1 MRRLPSGTSLV
12 RIRTLLAVVLVLLTS
27 APALAQSQASTG
39 QIAGA
44 IVDSSGDAVKGAA
57 VKVSNSDTGFERTVD
72 TNEDGLFTHVLL
84 PSGNYEV
91 TVDATGFSKSV
102 AKIQVV
108 VGRTTDVN
116 LTLTAGGVTEE
127 VTVTAS
133 SVAVQTTRSE
143 PDAVL
148 NERAIENLP
157 INGRRF
163 QDFVTLTPTAQ
174 VEPSRSQISLAGQR
188 GINGNI
194 NVDGADYNNPFF
206 GGIRGGERSNFIPTV
221 PQESVREFQV
231 VAAGYSAE
239 FGRSTG
245 GLVNVVTKSGS
256 NDFHGTAFY
265 LLRHKEFSRG
275 NEFFDDLA
283 EGNPETDRDDRTFQ
297 LVPTQQQWG
306 GSIGGP
312 VVEDKFFFFG
322 AYEQQRVRL
331 PRTVIFDQLTS
342 FVPTPNTQEAYDFYR
357 GLEGP
362 FTATNDA
369 LVVSARADWQ
379 VNDANRVAIR
389 YNFSNGTAEN
399 FTNTGAS
406 LLPTTNR
413 AVSND
418 GTEKDRTNTV
428 VGQVTTFVNSS
439 LINELRTQYSRELRP
454 RLSNSEEPNVQAT
467 FGQYGTLN
475 FLPTTQSDWRLQIAE
490 SMSLTKGN
498 HSAKFGLE
506 YNHVFADQTF
516 GFNQFGVYQ
525 VTGISDLATALDVLS
540 AGGANPNRFDNS
552 SARYLRQIGNLQA
565 DMSSDEI
572 AVFAQDAWRIW
583 PNFTLNAG
591 LRWEGQYNPNPEAN
605 NTTVLGDVLEGKYP
619 IGRAGVDASQIPDS
633 LNQWGPRLGFAWDPW
648 SDGKTVVRAFSGIFH
663 ARTPLLI
670 FAGPINNF
678 RLPPGDVSV
687 TLPFP
692 VPAGNPNNTLYEQFR
707 LIGIDLNQATLGT
720 LPNVTPEQIT
730 QIAQALGFTP
740 NPFNQANVTLV
751 APEFENPRSYQ
762 AGAGIEREI
771 LRGLTVGAD
780 FTYVKTVHLQR
791 NRDINFPAPI
801 ADPGNNPAG
810 APVYLVTGQVR
821 PVTTLRQIQLRESSA
836 KSLYRALT
844 VSSKFER
851 SWGQVSA
858 FYTFSKNLSD
868 DDNERDSGGVSYV
881 DLFDL
886 KPEYGY
892 SNLDRRHQFVANP
905 LFFLPWDIDVSSAI
919 RLRSGFPI
927 NATLGFDVNR
937 DGVFND
943 RPYSAPG
950 VQFERNAFRN
960 RSISTVDLRVQKR
973 IEFGEDQ
980 KLTFSV
986 EFFNLFNAMNIE
998 YRGTAVAQYCKSPV
1012 TVDQTNC
1019 GFGPPTNV
1027 NFLQIR
1033 EQNPDAPTFGRL
1045 ITSNAVGAPFQAQV
1059 GIRYQF

>member
-1 MRRLPSGTSLV
+1 MPV
-12 RIRTLLAVVLVLLTS
+12 RAILAVMLVLLTS

-39 QIAGA
+39 QIAGT
-44 IVDSSGDAVKGAA
+44 IVDSSGDAVKGAT
-57 VKVSNSDTGFERTVD
+57 VRISNSDTGFERTVD
-72 TNEDGLFTHVLL
+72 SNEDGLFTFVLL
-84 PSGNYEV
+84 PSGNYDV
-91 TVDATGFSKSV
+91 TAEAAGFSKAM

-116 LTLTAGGVTEE
+116 LSLSAGGVTEE
-127 VTVTAS
+127 VTVTAG
-133 SVAVQTTRSE
+133 SVEVQTTRSE

-174 VEPSRSQISLAGQR
+174 VEPSRSQISLAGQK

-206 GGIRGGERSNFIPTV
+206 GGIRGGERSNFVPTV

-256 NDFHGTAFY
+256 NEFHGSAFY
-265 LLRHKEFSRG
+265 LLRHKEFARG
-275 NEFFDDLA
+275 NNFFDDLA
-283 EGNPETDRDDRTFQ
+283 EGNPETTRDNRSFQ

-306 GSIGGP
+306 GSVGGP
-312 VVEDKFFFFG
+312 IVDDKLFFFA

-331 PRTVIFDQLTS
+331 PRTVVFDQLSS
-342 FVPTPNTQEAYDFYR
+342 FVPTPATQEAYDFYR
-357 GLEGP
+357 TLEGP

-369 LVVSARADWQ
+369 VVVSGRVDWQ
-379 VNDANRVAIR
+379 VNDANRAAIR

-418 GTEKDRTNTV
+418 GTEKDRTNTL
-428 VGQVTTFVNSS
+428 VGQLTTIVNSS

-454 RLSNSEEPNVQAT
+454 RLSNSEEPNVQAN
-467 FGQYGTLN
+467 FGIYGTLN
-475 FLPTTQSDWRLQIAE
+475 FLPTTQSDWRLQLAD

-498 HSAKFGLE
+498 HSAKFGVE

-540 AGGANPNRFDNS
+540 VGGATANRFDNS

-565 DMSSDEI
+565 DMASDEI

-583 PNFTLNAG
+583 PNFTLNYG

-605 NTTVLGDVLEGKYP
+605 NTTVIGDILEGIYP
-619 IGRAGVDASQIPDS
+619 IGRAGVDPTQIPDS
-633 LNQWGPRLGFAWDPW
+633 LNQWGPRLGIAWDPW

-692 VPAGNPNNTLYEQFR
+692 VPSGNPNNTLYEQFR
-707 LIGIDLNQATLGT
+707 LIGIDLNDASLGG

-730 QIAQALGFTP
+730 QIAEALGFTP

-780 FTYVKTVHLQR
+780 FTYVKTVHNQR

-810 APVYLVTGQVR
+810 ARVYLVTGQVR
-821 PVTTLRQIQLRESSA
+821 PVPTLRQIQLRESSA
-836 KSLYRALT
+836 KALYRALT
-844 VSSKFER
+844 FSGKFER
-851 SWGQVSA
+851 SWGQVNA
-858 FYTFSKNLSD
+858 FYTFSKNLAD

-886 KPEYGY
+886 QPEYGY

-919 RLRSGFPI
+919 RFRSGLPI

-960 RSISTVDLRVQKR
+960 RSISSVDLRVQKR
-973 IEFGEDQ
+973 IEFGETQ

-986 EFFNLFNAMNIE
+986 EFFNLFNVMNIE

-1012 TVDQTNC
+1012 LVENTNC

-1033 EQNPDAPTFGRL
+1033 DQNPDSPTFGRL
-1045 ITSNAVGAPFQAQV
+1045 ITSNAVGAPFQAQL
-1059 GIRYQF
+1059 GLRYQF